1 MFRIMIVCTGNIC
14 RSPMAEYMLKDAL
27 VNADVNE
34 VQVLSRAI
42 TDGEVGNPI
51 DERAASILHS
61 HGLDAAEH
69 VAAQIDSEE
78 LADMDLV
85 LAMDTDHFE
94 ELVPELADI
103 DPSQRPQLR
112 MFRSF
117 DPQTA
122 SAPHERQGVY
132 DPWYGDAG
140 DFRETW
146 KLISASLPALV
157 DYVRSNIASRGNR

>member
-14 RSPMAEYMLKDAL
+14 RSPMAQYMLENALEDA
-27 VNADVNE
+27 E
-34 VQVLSRAI
+34 ISQVQVLSRAI
-42 TDGEVGNPI
+42 TDGEAGKPI
-51 DERAASILHS
+51 DPRAASTLRS
-61 HGLDAAEH
+61 HGLDASMH
-69 VAAQIDSEE
+69 VAAQVTADE
-78 LADMDLV
+78 LAEMDLI

-94 ELVPELADI
+94 ELVPELAEI
-103 DPSQRPQLR
+103 DPSERPQLR

-117 DPQTA
+117 DPQA
-122 SAPHERQGVY
+122 ANAPHERQGVY

-146 KLISASLPALV
+146 KLVSASLPALV

>member
-14 RSPMAEYMLKDAL
+14 RSPMAEYMLKNALGDAG
-27 VNADVNE
+27 VSE
-34 VQVLSRAI
+34 VELSSRAT
-42 TDGEVGNPI
+42 TDGEVGHPI
-51 DERAASILHS
+51 DPRAANTLRE
-61 HGLDAAEH
+61 HGLDATEH
-69 VAAQIDSEE
+69 VAQQVTVEE
-78 LADMDLV
+78 LAHMDLV

-94 ELVPELADI
+94 FLVPDLAEI
-103 DPSQRPQLR
+103 DQADRPLLR

-117 DPQTA
+117 DPA
-122 SAPHERQGVY
+122 IANEPHDSQGVY

-146 KLISASLPALV
+146 KMIAASLPALV

>member
-14 RSPMAEYMLKDAL
+14 RSPMAEYMLKNALKDA
-27 VNADVNE
+27 E
-34 VQVLSRAI
+34 VSQVEVISRAI
-42 TDGEVGNPI
+42 TDGEVGKRI
-51 DERAASILHS
+51 DERAASTLRS
-61 HGLDAAEH
+61 HGLDASEH
-69 VAAQIDSEE
+69 IAAQIDSDEI
-78 LADMDLV
+78 AKMDLV
-85 LAMDTDHFE
+85 LATDTDHFE
-94 ELVPELADI
+94 ELVPELAEI
-103 DPSQRPQLR
+103 DPSERPQLR

-117 DPQTA
+117 DPGTA
-122 SAPHERQGVY
+122 SSPHDQQGIY

>member
-1 MFRIMIVCTGNIC
+1 
-14 RSPMAEYMLKDAL
+14 MAEYMLKDAL
-27 VNADVNE
+27 NTADVTQ
-34 VQVLSRAI
+34 VQVISRAI
-42 TDGEVGNPI
+42 TDGEVGNRI

-61 HGLDAAEH
+61 HGLDASEH
-69 VAAQIDSEE
+69 VAAQVDSHE

-94 ELVPELADI
+94 ELVPELAEI

-117 DPQTA
+117 DPDTA
-122 SAPHERQGVY
+122 NEPHENQGVY

-140 DFRETW
+140 DFRESW
-146 KLISASLPALV
+146 KLISAALPALV

>member
-14 RSPMAEYMLKDAL
+14 RSPMAESMLKNALKDA
-27 VNADVNE
+27 E
-34 VQVLSRAI
+34 VSQVEVISRAI
-42 TDGEVGNPI
+42 TDGDVGKRI
-51 DERAASILHS
+51 DERAASTLRS

-69 VAAQIDSEE
+69 IAAQIDSDEI
-78 LADMDLV
+78 AKMDLV

-94 ELVPELADI
+94 DLVPELAEI
-103 DPSQRPQLR
+103 DPSERPQLR

-117 DPQTA
+117 DPGTA
-122 SAPHERQGVY
+122 SSPHDQQGIY

-157 DYVRSNIASRGNR
+157 DYVRSNITSRGNR

>member
-1 MFRIMIVCTGNIC
+1 
-14 RSPMAEYMLKDAL
+14 MAEYMLKNAL
-27 VNADVNE
+27 QNAEISAVDVR
-34 VQVLSRAI
+34 SRAI
-42 TDGEVGNPI
+42 TDGEVGKGI
-51 DERAASILHS
+51 DPRAASTLRA
-61 HGLDAAEH
+61 HGLDASAH
-69 VAAQIDSEE
+69 IAAQVNADE

-94 ELVPELADI
+94 DLVPALSDI
-103 DPSQRPQLR
+103 DPSERPMLR

-117 DPQTA
+117 DPA
-122 SAPHERQGVY
+122 AANEPHETQGVY

-146 KLISASLPALV
+146 KLVAAALPALV

>member
-14 RSPMAEYMLKDAL
+14 RSPMAEYMLKNAL
-27 VNADVNE
+27 READVTE
-34 VQVLSRAI
+34 VEVCSRAI
-42 TDGEVGNPI
+42 SYGEVGNGI
-51 DERAASILHS
+51 DPRAASALRA
-61 HGLDAAEH
+61 HGLDASDH
-69 VAAQIDSEE
+69 VATQVHADE
-78 LADMDLV
+78 LGSMDLV

-94 ELVPELADI
+94 DLVPALTEI
-103 DPSQRPQLR
+103 DPSERPMLR

-117 DPQTA
+117 DPVAA
-122 SAPHERQGVY
+122 SEPHDRQGVY

-146 KLISASLPALV
+146 KLVSAALPALV

>member
-1 MFRIMIVCTGNIC
+1 
-14 RSPMAEYMLKDAL
+14 MAEYMLKDAL
-27 VNADVNE
+27 DTAE
-34 VQVLSRAI
+34 VTEVEVLSRA
-42 TDGEVGNPI
+42 TTSGEVGNPI

-61 HGLDAAEH
+61 HGLDASEH
-69 VAAQIDSEE
+69 VAAQVDAEE
-78 LADMDLV
+78 LAQMDLV

-94 ELVPELADI
+94 DLVPELAEI
-103 DPSQRPQLR
+103 DPTQRPQLR

-117 DPQTA
+117 DPVTVNE
-122 SAPHERQGVY
+122 PHENQGVY

-140 DFRETW
+140 DFRESW

>member
-14 RSPMAEYMLKDAL
+14 RSPMAEYMLKGALADAGIL
-27 VNADVNE
+27 E
-34 VQVLSRAI
+34 VELFSRAT
-42 TDGEVGNPI
+42 TDGEVGNGI
-51 DERAASILHS
+51 DPRAANTLRA
-61 HGLDAAEH
+61 HGIDASEH
-69 VAAQIDSEE
+69 VATQIAQNE
-78 LADMDLV
+78 LGQVDLV

-94 ELVPELADI
+94 FLVPHLAEI
-103 DPSQRPQLR
+103 DQNERPQLR

-117 DPQTA
+117 DPA
-122 SAPHERQGVY
+122 VANEPHETQGVY

-146 KLISASLPALV
+146 KMVSASPPALV

>member
-1 MFRIMIVCTGNIC
+1 
-14 RSPMAEYMLKDAL
+14 MAEYMLKNALKDA
-27 VNADVNE
+27 E
-34 VQVLSRAI
+34 VSQVEVISRAI
-42 TDGEVGNPI
+42 TDGEVGKRI
-51 DERAASILHS
+51 DERAASTLRS

-69 VAAQIDSEE
+69 IAAQIDSDEI
-78 LADMDLV
+78 AKMDLV

-94 ELVPELADI
+94 DLVPELAEI
-103 DPSQRPQLR
+103 DPSERPQLR

-117 DPQTA
+117 DPGTA
-122 SAPHERQGVY
+122 NSPHDQQGIY

-157 DYVRSNIASRGNR
+157 DYVRSNITSRGNR